1 MIIEVWSDVVCPWCF
16 IGRRRLQKAIAG
28 LPKEADVEV
37 VHRAF
42 QLNPAAA
49 ETVSTQKMLAEK
61 YRVSPDQVAQM
72 QANVCE
78 IADGEGLCYNLSDT
92 LSGNTKDAHRLLIWA
107 EKFNKQ
113 DELLEA
119 MYSSYFEK

>member
-49 ETVSTQKMLAEK
+49 ETVSTQKML
-61 YRVSPDQVAQM
+61 RF
-72 QANVCE
+72 
-78 IADGEGLCYNLSDT
+78 
-92 LSGNTKDAHRLLIWA
+92 WA
-107 EKFNKQ
+107 F
-113 DELLEA
+113 
-119 MYSSYFEK
+119 SSK